1 MKENVLVLVISTP
14 IVMVLLPHKLLDWY
28 ALDQCCCFCA
38 RKSSSAFTCL
48 MYEEILQK
56 RMLDRVLQK
65 MLFIH
70 AMACRMSGNKL
81 VLDVLVLLLS

>member
-1 MKENVLVLVISTP
+1 MPTKTVTTTSESLVQGKILKT
-14 IVMVLLPHKLLDWY
+14 
-28 ALDQCCCFCA
+28 Q

-81 VLDVLVLLLS
+81 VLDVLVLLL